1 VEEGLEYDDDEVEE
15 ETETEVEQ
23 VNNKIP
29 YYGGRRDPHY
39 FDTSDPTTYLKNKD
53 LSIRVHSLLDKM
65 HLPPEE
71 RTILEKRLSTNSE
84 MKKDFFDYVPAIIQQ
99 NLYNFNEF
107 IIHLSYNDTAYKE
120 HCENYEED
128 DLYHKKF
135 NTLRHDLDEYRAIQ
149 EGDQD
154 NIKLKLVLPLSDV
167 FKSIAYNNTL
177 REEFFKSLED
187 VDFENQYQKAIEQFL
202 DYFTNRQILT
212 YNLRKYFLL
221 VQGNEAHEKAFDRR
235 CELDP
240 SFLVLMKDIEKDVHE
255 FMDKTG
261 IEDLDYENPDILSR
275 HPYAR
280 KMKDL
285 LTDNLNK
292 DIVPLLLNDVFSA
305 KDMCAAV
312 NAPAKK
318 NYPPLTENKETWTDA
333 WQKRPPERTSNVVND
348 EPDYAEIDYQRIAE
362 NNFYFEPFMEFT
374 NTVETPLDSSE
385 KSGNEKVEGSSS
397 SEESEKDS
405 NPAQADNK
413 AKGEN
418 EQFMDD
424 LLESISSS
432 DEDNEKDLSPKQ
444 ADSKTKDENE
454 NFLVDLLDDITS
466 DKKKGKDDENRDF
479 MDGLLESISDDDEN
493 EKDLSPKQADSKIK
507 DENENFLDDLLDD
520 MLGYNKTKDEN
531 EIFIDDLLADFTSDS
546 EPAPVKTTT
555 KTTPSLSRPKG
566 AIVGNPIDLRDYGD
580 FYNTLYQIN
589 QAELFSFIFQNNRE
603 RNRFLTRG
611 KSPSPTPS
619 IELPDLMDKILELN
633 ELKGSLERV
642 EMIIP
647 EGFCLK
653 GAINSDYLPVHDNL
667 EAEIE
672 DEEDYV
678 QRRLQQEAMKKEFD
692 GLSDADM
699 DATYTPGSPVVLL
712 QMEKKMHMVQYRDL
726 PEDGK
731 IYIAV
736 APYENLHT
744 GEKDYTKQMLVVPR
758 IISVQM
764 VDDLS
769 MYIDEG
775 DTWKSY
781 PGRDLPLGILRLPK
795 NVEVKEIPHRL
806 LKTNISNII
815 IPENMTVMRQPPG
828 HFYKGLEGVILI
840 SLPQG
845 SEYYGVPGTFPEDY
859 CFISMRE
866 GLDGHK
872 IFEITALSGPQNNS
886 ILVSYLLPE
895 DAEKYPNGMIVV
907 PPLTVV
913 TSDPMD
919 LVDNR
924 WKAAYIET
932 LPEDQRRDYAME
944 WGFRGLTDEDM
955 EKYGK
960 AAFENA
966 IDPRTG
972 KFVNEGKK
980 YRPDP
985 SFDDVTEEGIDDG
998 NYIEKMDEEEEAIFK
1013 KPYDEEDYAGADHDN
1028 DVEPP
1033 GVDDNKYYSA
1043 LDPEDGE
1050 RKRITPRE
1058 QEFLRKDFAAR
1069 QGTNNR
1075 AKKNMELDEEK
1086 VDPEMEK
1093 LLQEY
1098 GDPRVPPWA
1107 YKIKWPHTPEEL
1119 AKLDLPENTPGYCLI
1134 YQIKWNFQ
1142 VHKECIPDE
1151 EHEKHKTYC
1160 RDFDHLIYH
1169 EVVKCPDYK
1178 DKDWE
1183 IRAFET
1189 KFHIFC
1195 GHPGQ
1200 EDIVEAQIERFIQGD
1215 TLRKDG
1221 RGHVDRWIL
1230 FDLQKNKENGK
1241 ILITPD
1247 RFKGRGGFPEELEEG
1262 VSKEDEEEEER
1273 RNDYDIFGEENEEPK
1288 YFS

>member
-1 VEEGLEYDDDEVEE
+1 
-15 ETETEVEQ
+15 

-71 RTILEKRLSTNSE
+71 RTILEKKLSTSSE
-84 MKKDFFDYVPAIIQQ
+84 MKKDFFDYVPTIIQQ

-128 DLYHKKF
+128 DLYRKKF

-221 VQGNEAHEKAFDRR
+221 VQGSEAHEKAFDRR
-235 CELDP
+235 GELDP
-240 SFLVLMKDIEKDVHE
+240 SFLVLMKDIEKDVHQ
-255 FMDKTG
+255 FMDETG

-305 KDMCAAV
+305 KDLCATV
-312 NAPAKK
+312 NTPVKK
-318 NYPPLTENKETWTDA
+318 NYPPLTENKETWTDL
-333 WQKRPPERTSNVVND
+333 WEKRPPERTSSAVND
-348 EPDYAEIDYQRIAE
+348 EPDYLEIDYRRIAE
-362 NNFYFEPFMEFT
+362 NNFYFEPFMEFA
-374 NTVETPLDSSE
+374 NAAE
-385 KSGNEKVEGSSS
+385 KEEGSSS
-397 SEESEKDS
+397 SEESEKDN
-405 NPAQADNK
+405 NPTQADHK
-413 AKGEN
+413 AKSEN
-418 EQFMDD
+418 EEFMDD
-424 LLESISSS
+424 LLESIPS
-432 DEDNEKDLSPKQ
+432 DDESEKDMSPKQ
-444 ADSKTKDENE
+444 ADNNVKDASKK
-454 NFLVDLLDDITS
+454 NFMDDFFDDIAA
-466 DKKKGKDDENRDF
+466 DNKKGKDDENRDF
-479 MDGLLESISDDDEN
+479 MD
-493 EKDLSPKQADSKIK
+493 
-507 DENENFLDDLLDD
+507 
-520 MLGYNKTKDEN
+520 
-531 EIFIDDLLADFTSDS
+531 DLLADITSDS
-546 EPAPVKTTT
+546 ETAPVKTTA
-555 KTTPSLSRPKG
+555 TTPTSKSQKG
-566 AIVGNPIDLRDYGD
+566 AIIGNPIDLRDYGD

-619 IELPDLMDKILELN
+619 IELPELMDKILDLN

-653 GAINSDYLPVHDNL
+653 DAINSDYLPVHDNL
-667 EAEIE
+667 EAEME
-672 DEEDYV
+672 DEEDYI
-678 QRRLQQEAMKKEFD
+678 QRRLQQEEMKKEFD
-692 GLSDADM
+692 GLTDADM
-699 DATYTPGSPVVLL
+699 DTTYTPGSPVVLL
-712 QMEKKMHMVQYRDL
+712 QIEKKMHMVQYRDL

-731 IYIAV
+731 VYIAI

-744 GEKDYTKQMLVVPR
+744 GEKDYSKQMLVVPR

-815 IPENMTVMRQPPG
+815 IPENMTVLRQPPG
-828 HFYKGLEGVILI
+828 QFYKGLEGVIVV

-845 SEYYGVPGTFPEDY
+845 SEYYGVPGTFPDDY

-913 TSDPMD
+913 TSEPMD

-932 LPEDQRRDYAME
+932 LPESQRQEYATE
-944 WGFRGLTDEDM
+944 WGFKGLTDEDM

-966 IDPRTG
+966 VDPRTG
-972 KFVNEGKK
+972 KFVNEGKE
-980 YRPDP
+980 YRPDGP
-985 SFDDVTEEGIDDG
+985 SFDDVTEEGVDDG
-998 NYIEKMDEEEEAIFK
+998 NYIEKMDEEEEEMFK
-1013 KPYDEEDYAGADHDN
+1013 KPYDEEDYAGADRDN
-1028 DVEPP
+1028 DVEP
-1033 GVDDNKYYSA
+1033 GVDDNEYHSA
-1043 LDPEDGE
+1043 LDPEDGTPQ
-1050 RKRITPRE
+1050 RITPRE
-1058 QEFLRKDFAAR
+1058 QEFMRKDFAAR
-1069 QGTNNR
+1069 LGTNNR
-1075 AKKNMELDEEK
+1075 AKKDMELDEEK

-1142 VHKECIPDE
+1142 VHKDCVPDE

-1169 EVVKCPDYK
+1169 EVVKSPDYK

-1195 GHPGQ
+1195 GEPGQ
-1200 EDIVEAQIERFIQGD
+1200 ENIVEAQIERFIQGD

-1230 FDLQKNKENGK
+1230 FDLQKSKENGK

-1262 VSKEDEEEEER
+1262 LSKEDEEEEER